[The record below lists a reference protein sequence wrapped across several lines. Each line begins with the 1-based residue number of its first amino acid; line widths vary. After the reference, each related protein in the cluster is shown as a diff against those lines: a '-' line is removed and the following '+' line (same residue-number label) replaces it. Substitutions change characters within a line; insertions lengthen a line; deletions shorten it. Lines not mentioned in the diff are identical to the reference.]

1 MNVLIFVMTMLML
14 LSLMTYARLET
25 YRSSQTFQMI
35 FKHYM
40 QEDERG
46 YINVR
51 AKEAYKKIKVTEK
64 DDKDGKKKPTPKK
77 IDASPRIGI
86 GLLFNPDREAKGKE
100 WEQTKVLLK
109 NLMRTLYKEQGF
121 YKELEAKRPNFVD
134 DLIPAITRA
143 VDELPKDVK
152 PKHAVGLGN
161 LELPDRQLNSVL
173 YKMLHGA
180 SYVDVLTDEQKKSLE
195 QRNGFVLRDNST
207 NADVEAA
214 ADEEESS
221 DDADEYKSPE
231 GYFSLLDFVN
241 SGSKPKIRIY
251 LAPKEVLQAI
261 FNEPSTVNSI
271 IEERQRLYQ
280 QADSDGDIG
289 QLSESFKNQFIKL
302 KDASIEDDTL
312 NFTIS
317 KTNPKYYK

>member
-25 YRSSQTFQMI
+25 YRTSQTFQTI

-46 YINVR
+46 YINVQ
-51 AKEAYKKIKVTEK
+51 AKKAYKGIKVTEK
-64 DDKDGKKKPTPKK
+64 EGKKSTPKK
-77 IDASPRIGI
+77 IDASSRIGI
-86 GLLFNPDREAKGKE
+86 GLLFNSDREAKGKD
-100 WEQTKVLLK
+100 WEQTKALLK
-109 NLMRTLYKEQGF
+109 NLMRTLYEDQRF
-121 YKELEAKRPNFVD
+121 YKKLEAERPNFVD
-134 DLIPAITRA
+134 DLVPAIIRA
-143 VDELPKDVK
+143 VDELPKEVR
-152 PKHAVGLGN
+152 PKQAVGLSN
-161 LELPDRQLNSVL
+161 LELSDSQLNRVL

-180 SYVDVLTDEQKKSLE
+180 KYADVLTDEQRKNLE
-195 QRNGFVLRDNST
+195 QQNSFAVKDNSSS
-207 NADVEAA
+207 ADVEAA
-214 ADEEESS
+214 SNEEESS

-241 SGSKPKIRIY
+241 SGSKPKIRVY

-261 FNEPSTVNSI
+261 FKDQGTVNSV

-302 KDASIEDDTL
+302 KDPSIEDDTL

>member
-25 YRSSQTFQMI
+25 YRSSQTFQII
-35 FKHYM
+35 FKNYM

-46 YINVR
+46 YINLQADKVY
-51 AKEAYKKIKVTEK
+51 ESIVVTEK
-64 DDKDGKKKPTPKK
+64 ENKDDKKKPAAKK
-77 IDASPRIGI
+77 NDASPRIGI
-86 GLLFNPDREAKGKE
+86 GLLFNPDREAKGKD

-109 NLMRTLYKEQGF
+109 NLMRKLYSEQPF
-121 YKELEAKRPNFVD
+121 YKKLEAQRPNFVD
-134 DLIPAITRA
+134 DLVKSITQT

-152 PKHAVGLGN
+152 PKHAVGLAN
-161 LELPDRQLNSVL
+161 LKLPDPLLDRVL

-180 SYVDVLTDEQKKSLE
+180 SYMNVLNEEQKKVAE
-195 QRNGFVLRDNST
+195 QKGFVIKERLSNKEIET
-207 NADVEAA
+207 A
-214 ADEEESS
+214 SS
-221 DDADEYKSPE
+221 DEVSGDDIDEFKSPE

-241 SGSKPKIRIY
+241 SGSKPKIRVY

-261 FNEPSTVNSI
+261 FNDKATVNSI

-280 QADSDGDIG
+280 QTDADGAIE
-289 QLSESFKNQFIKL
+289 QLSESFKNQFMKL
-302 KDASIEDDTL
+302 KDSSIEDETL
-312 NFTIS
+312 NFSIS